1 MKESGNIRNSWTK
14 AIEKTVRKFCTTAS
28 RIKKDAVR
36 SVKAANI
43 AIGISAITIGKMKL
57 EQLKKKL
64 PNINISID
72 YVERQFAVG
81 TWYSYD
87 GRRTA
92 LNISG
97 WWK

>member
-57 EQLKKKL
+57 EQLKRNFL
-64 PNINISID
+64 ISIS
-72 YVERQFAVG
+72 VLIIQERGKTVC
-81 TWYSYD
+81 S
-87 GRRTA
+87 
-92 LNISG
+92 
-97 WWK
+97 

>member
-28 RIKKDAVR
+28 RIKKDAVK

-57 EQLKKKL
+57 EQLKRNFL
-64 PNINISID
+64 ISIS
-72 YVERQFAVG
+72 VLIIQERGKTVCS
-81 TWYSYD
+81 WD
-87 GRRTA
+87 
-92 LNISG
+92 LV
-97 WWK
+97 

>member
-1 MKESGNIRNSWTK
+1 M
-14 AIEKTVRKFCTTAS
+14 EKTVKHFCTTAS

-72 YVERQFAVG
+72 YTG
-81 TWYSYD
+81 TWKGSPCAASACCRCAVNVAKN
-87 GRRTA
+87 G
-92 LNISG
+92 
-97 WWK
+97 

>member
-28 RIKKDAVR
+28 RIKKDAVK

-57 EQLKKKL
+57 EQLKK
-64 PNINISID
+64 N
-72 YVERQFAVG
+72 VERQFAVG

-92 LNISG
+92 LNISR